1 MTEKCIAYLQ
11 DGRICGKSAIVID
24 YQRGGMVCNEHA
36 IELLST
42 WIRDLQRRIR
52 ELERAIQ
59 NLKNC
64 TSYNKNEFSSEHTPA
79 QEQAEIQKYHRQ

>member
-1 MTEKCIAYLQ
+1 MIGKCVAYLQ
-11 DGRICGKSAIVID
+11 DGRVCGKSAIVID
-24 YQRGGMVCNEHA
+24 YQRGGMVCLEHA

-42 WIRDLQRRIR
+42 WAIDLQGRIR
-52 ELERAIQ
+52 ELERAVQ

-79 QEQAEIQKYHRQ
+79 QEQAEI